1 MRILT
6 GTFVNHWKNRVINL
20 HPSLLPSFKGAHAV
34 KLALEAGVK
43 LTGCTAH
50 FVVVSRGFIY
60 FMETSIPSDL
70 FCFGGEIVSDSYS
83 HAA

>member
-6 GTFVNHWKNRVINL
+6 EEFTQKWANRIINI

-43 LTGCTAH
+43 ITGCTAH
-50 FVVVSRGFIY
+50 FVSVSCKALFPKSENEEKIY
-60 FMETSIPSDL
+60 RKKLMQEKSL
-70 FCFGGEIVSDSYS
+70 LKRL
-83 HAA
+83 